1 MRVRTDPRT
10 GDIDDNIEPRK
21 FDEFIREL
29 AEGATNSELSD
40 ALWDLLD
47 RVQDTGKGGTLTLTI
62 GVAFDGQGRIQVKDM
77 VKTNLPEFSRVP
89 TSFFIDK
96 KGNPTRRDPNQPELP
111 SLEARRNQNQNG
123 LAQ

>member
-111 SLEARRNQNQNG
+111 SLEARRNHQNG